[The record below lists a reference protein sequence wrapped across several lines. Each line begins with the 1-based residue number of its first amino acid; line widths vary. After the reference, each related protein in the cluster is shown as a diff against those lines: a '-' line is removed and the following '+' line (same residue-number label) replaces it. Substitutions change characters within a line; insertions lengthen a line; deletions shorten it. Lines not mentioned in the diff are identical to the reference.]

1 MIISILFILILDF
14 SYRWFVED
22 SSLLYVFVTFEFIF
36 SMILFFTNFQIK
48 DSLFLF
54 DVLHLINTF

>member
-36 SMILFFTNFQIK
+36 SMILSFTNFQIK
-48 DSLFLF
+48 DSLFIF
-54 DVLHLINTF
+54 DVQHLINTF